1 MMKMNICVLY
11 KKFELYVLIQPVYF
25 EVLSNAVF
33 VITHELS
40 EWKCDNYDICIDL

>member
-1 MMKMNICVLY
+1 MKKLVLEINDENEY
-11 KKFELYVLIQPVYF
+11 MRVPFL
-25 EVLSNAVF
+25 LSPAVF

>member
-25 EVLSNAVF
+25 EVSTAVF